1 MKDILGLRASTDNA
15 GALTEIGWTDVETKA
30 TKARLL
36 FWWRLGRTDSALMRK
51 LEQQAHLQQT
61 QEAKNDRPSAYNWW
75 RVTDSLVQRV
85 ANPAQTT
92 PEMLRTMNKN
102 RFRRAIGVALWKEEH
117 GRRLNTCKA
126 SRRLQIIAGEL
137 TEMAEEDN
145 RKHIQRQSWPG
156 AP

>member
-1 MKDILGLRASTDNA
+1 
-15 GALTEIGWTDVETKA
+15 
-30 TKARLL
+30 
-36 FWWRLGRTDSALMRK
+36 MRK

-61 QEAKNDRPSAYNWW
+61 QEAKNDRPSAYNWC

-117 GRRLNTCKA
+117 GRRFETCKA
-126 SRRLQIIAGEL
+126 STRLQIIADEL
-137 TEMAEEDN
+137 TKMAKKIAGNVYSD
-145 RKHIQRQSWPG
+145 RVGRG
-156 AP
+156 RRT